1 MIDREHL
8 ENELSGLSL
17 EDLKEVSKI
26 INKMKKTNDN
36 REEFIDVL
44 KRWREKFPNAKW
56 FYTGGAWKGAYEC
69 SGEWGTD
76 DWYDTDKMEELYEL
90 KDENPDDH
98 GAVDILDEF
107 DTFDD
112 FKKALLNISLDGCNR
127 DTRQMFE
134 DEMTRSKHAPK
145 HKLTDAEDLYSGE
158 AMCEFINI
166 ETGEKKYLYY
176 NAW

>member
-1 MIDREHL
+1 MIDKEYWKEELSHFDTDEL
-8 ENELSGLSL
+8 NELTEVINELKKASG
-17 EDLKEVSKI
+17 E
-26 INKMKKTNDN
+26 

-44 KRWREKFPNAKW
+44 RRWREKFPNAKW
-56 FYTGGAWKGAYEC
+56 FYTGGVWKGAYEC
-69 SGEWGTD
+69 SSEWGTD
-76 DWYDTDKMEELYEL
+76 WWYDTDKMEELYEL
-90 KDENPDDH
+90 KGGNPDDH
-98 GAVDILDEF
+98 GYVDMLDEF

-112 FKKALLNISLDGCNR
+112 FKKALLNLSLDGCDR
-127 DTRQMFE
+127 DTRQTFE
-134 DEMTRSKHAPK
+134 DEMYKSKHAPN

>member
-1 MIDREHL
+1 MKFDKTTLTSKGKELAFLLRHDAKAFENGKID
-8 ENELSGLSL
+8 
-17 EDLKEVSKI
+17 
-26 INKMKKTNDN
+26 
-36 REEFIDVL
+36 EEG
-44 KRWREKFPNAKW
+44 WREKFPNAKW